1 MVQVIQLA
9 TSGSTGQVTS
19 LATKLAKPNWLLQV
33 LLHFWSN
40 ERLASMNQF
49 LYNTRQTNSSNLI
62 KMTLKNT
69 NKLNMI
75 LK

>member
-33 LLHFWSN
+33 LMHFH
-40 ERLASMNQF
+40 EPIF
-49 LYNTRQTNSSNLI
+49 I
-62 KMTLKNT
+62 
-69 NKLNMI
+69 
-75 LK
+75 

>member
-40 ERLASMNQF
+40 E
-49 LYNTRQTNSSNLI
+49 
-62 KMTLKNT
+62 
-69 NKLNMI
+69 
-75 LK
+75 